1 LWFLQLESCDS
12 VSVNL
17 YGCVGHSELHD
28 IEAADD
34 LAGVLTNGGP
44 FATRNGKNVSKKDAS
59 PRIREIGKESGN
71 FGTNADFG
79 ERTGESRRE
88 SQNASR

>member
-1 LWFLQLESCDS
+1 LITGRD
-12 VSVNL
+12 
-17 YGCVGHSELHD
+17 
-28 IEAADD
+28 ADAPAKLVTD
-34 LAGVLTNGGP
+34 EVP
-44 FATRNGKNVSKKDAS
+44 FAVRNGKNVSKKDAS